1 MIGRISQ
8 SKRPSSRLRRRFY
21 ENSPDLDIPAWL
33 QDALG
38 RPICLVMTDTPQWP
52 DDVATLIEDFE
63 FLDGWEER
71 YMHVIDLGK
80 AMDPLPESD
89 QIDANKVQGCASQV
103 WLVSDRNADDQLVF
117 RGASDAHIVSGL
129 VAIAV
134 QVFSNK
140 PNALIRGFDTDALFD
155 ALGLSEHLSS
165 QRANGLRSMVA
176 RIKFEAS

>member
-1 MIGRISQ
+1 
-8 SKRPSSRLRRRFY
+8 
-21 ENSPDLDIPAWL
+21 
-33 QDALG
+33 
-38 RPICLVMTDTPQWP
+38 MTDTPEWP

-80 AMDPLPESD
+80 AMDPLPEAD

-103 WLVSDRNADDQLVF
+103 WLVSDRDTEGHLVF
-117 RGASDAHIVSGL
+117 RGDSDAHIVSGL

-134 QVFSNK
+134 QVFSHK
-140 PNALIRGFDTDALFD
+140 PDALIRDLDTDALFD

-176 RIKFEAS
+176 RIKHEAGAE